1 MSSAVHDLGYKRYVG
16 TRRSTGTR
24 WRVIARQQMSA
35 AWKSWWRWKLVSVL
49 ALIVVGAAAMMIF
62 VFADSIVGRLSKQVP
77 FTIASFALPLTFGLF
92 RTCAFIASLVV
103 GASIVASDLQSGAF
117 VFYFARSTRPRDYL
131 LGKLAGYGAVV
142 GSAMVV
148 GPLLV
153 AIMRVALTTTHD
165 THELVSALGVIPEA
179 VGLGLFATL
188 AYTAIPLA
196 FSAMF
201 RKRSYALGMWFAYY
215 MIVGG
220 IATGVGFAGNMG
232 WISALDI
239 ANAIE
244 SLSNRAFHLPQIAG
258 GVQIPVAAALAS
270 IALQSAAALALVYW
284 KLSTA
289 QKAGVGGAT

>member
-1 MSSAVHDLGYKRYVG
+1 RSLRREATMSSAVHDLGYKRYVG

-62 VFADSIVGRLSKQVP
+62 VFADSIVGRLSNQVP

-131 LGKLAGYGAVV
+131 LGKLAGYGTVV
-142 GSAMVV
+142 ASAMVV

-165 THELVSALGVIPEA
+165 TH
-179 VGLGLFATL
+179 
-188 AYTAIPLA
+188 
-196 FSAMF
+196 
-201 RKRSYALGMWFAYY
+201 
-215 MIVGG
+215 
-220 IATGVGFAGNMG
+220 
-232 WISALDI
+232 
-239 ANAIE
+239 
-244 SLSNRAFHLPQIAG
+244 
-258 GVQIPVAAALAS
+258 
-270 IALQSAAALALVYW
+270 
-284 KLSTA
+284 
-289 QKAGVGGAT
+289 